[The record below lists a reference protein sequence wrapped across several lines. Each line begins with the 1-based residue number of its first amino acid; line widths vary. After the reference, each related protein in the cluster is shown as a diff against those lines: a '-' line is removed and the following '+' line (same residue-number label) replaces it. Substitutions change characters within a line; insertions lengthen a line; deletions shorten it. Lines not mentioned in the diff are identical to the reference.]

1 MADSWLLHRLQ
12 PSEKNMGATRFFA
25 KSLVPTRLRT
35 TVPRWWRVLCM
46 ACWVPLGLS
55 MAHADALVLVAADS
69 IPTAYVENGKK
80 IGLLVDLVQEAFQ
93 RAGVVVDI
101 QIMPWARCL
110 AEVKAGKVDGI
121 FSVYKTRERQEFL
134 TYTDEVLITQVQA
147 LFVRKDSAI
156 TFDGDLGKLGGLRI
170 GVINQTSYGPRLD
183 AALEAGL
190 FKKVDVGNS
199 VSANLGKL
207 LADRVDVIPSYRHV
221 ALDSARTLGAAAL
234 VKELAPAIESIPS
247 YLAFTN
253 KRDFERVSL
262 AYNQALRAMKK
273 DGTYDAIF
281 AKYLAGPDA
290 RKTDRPGP

>member
-1 MADSWLLHRLQ
+1 MI
-12 PSEKNMGATRFFA
+12 
-25 KSLVPTRLRT
+25 
-35 TVPRWWRVLCM
+35 VPRWWSTLCL
-46 ACWVPLGLS
+46 ACWVPFGLS
-55 MAHADALVLVAADS
+55 MAHADTLVLVAADS

-80 IGLLVDLVQEAFQ
+80 TGLLVDVIQEAFQ
-93 RAGVVVDI
+93 RAGIVVDI

-110 AEVKAGKVDGI
+110 ADVKAGKVDGI
-121 FSVYKTRERQEFL
+121 FSVYQTRERQEFL

-156 TFDGDLGKLGGLRI
+156 TFDGDLGKLAGLRI

-183 AALEAGL
+183 SALEGGL

-199 VSANLGKL
+199 VSASIGKL

-221 ALDSARTLGAAAL
+221 ALDSARTLGASGSIR
-234 VKELAPAIESIPS
+234 ELTPAIESIPS

-253 KRDFERVSL
+253 KRDFERVL
-262 AYNQALRAMKK
+262 VAYSQALRSMKK